1 MYTCSQLATAL
12 SKRILILHGK
22 ETRQLSIHTAKQVH
36 VWIAFQ
42 TKYKTGDKFIFSSYW
57 LISPRFELRNLAGY
71 NEER

>member
-42 TKYKTGDKFIFSSYW
+42 TKYKTGDKFIFSSY
-57 LISPRFELRNLAGY
+57 
-71 NEER
+71 